1 MSLDFTYG
9 KPVLPRGHALVYF
22 SDVQE
27 QNYYASY
34 IVLLPVTVD
43 VAKYVPP
50 FLMNQVGELG
60 PGDMS
65 AFAFPPAPEEVE
77 SLEELKNLSEKRE
90 DDLIFAGTCDPMDV
104 TNSMMKVNEIVQE
117 YLEIYEDAYGTNILE
132 SRGDS
137 ENSIS
142 GHVNDVLYSLMSEP
156 DRLGELTKLV
166 GRLRYAVESKE
177 EGLAVETESD
187 IEALSTYLPS
197 SYQVDSLLQWAVSP
211 EKNSASLADLY
222 LKRCFH
228 LAREEYVELGKVEA
242 DIAELRGS

>member
-1 MSLDFTYG
+1 MPLDFTYG
-9 KPVLPRGHALVYF
+9 KPELPKGHALVYF
-22 SDVQE
+22 SDSQE

-43 VAKYVPP
+43 VTKYVPP

-77 SLEELKNLSEKRE
+77 SLEELKDLSEKRE
-90 DDLIFAGTCDPMDV
+90 DDLIFGGTCDPMDV

-132 SRGDS
+132 SRSDP
-137 ENSIS
+137 EDSIS

-187 IEALSTYLPS
+187 IEALATYLPL

-242 DIAELRGS
+242 NIAELSGP